1 MCIVIQW
8 LFTQSKSQVK
18 SSLLLARHTH
28 FKTKI
33 GVPPFPCTVGMKSVT
48 RWRTEPCGVRSLDVK
63 STEVNTKKVLKTR
76 HFRELG
82 VRFSSTLLN
91 DKRTLLC
98 YENKG

>member
-1 MCIVIQW
+1 MLERVDNFPKTTELS
-8 LFTQSKSQVK
+8 LFNCYPSYMLGT
-18 SSLLLARHTH
+18 
-28 FKTKI
+28 
-33 GVPPFPCTVGMKSVT
+33 
-48 RWRTEPCGVRSLDVK
+48 CGVRSLDVK
-63 STEVNTKKVLKTR
+63 STEVNTKKILKTR

>member
-1 MCIVIQW
+1 M
-8 LFTQSKSQVK
+8 FNVK
-18 SSLLLARHTH
+18 GTELNAEKGL
-28 FKTKI
+28 KI
-33 GVPPFPCTVGMKSVT
+33 K
-48 RWRTEPCGVRSLDVK
+48 
-63 STEVNTKKVLKTR
+63 